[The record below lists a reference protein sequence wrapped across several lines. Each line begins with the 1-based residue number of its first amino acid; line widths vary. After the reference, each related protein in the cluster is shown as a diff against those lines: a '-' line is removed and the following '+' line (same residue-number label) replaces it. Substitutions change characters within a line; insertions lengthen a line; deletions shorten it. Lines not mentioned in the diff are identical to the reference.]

1 MPADEEITATRVG
14 VPAPRD
20 PTYHRRMPP
29 ATTSR
34 DRDGASPRGGASS
47 KSERTR
53 ERIVDATARVLN
65 ERGYAGTR
73 LSDIAAIAEV
83 QAPAIY
89 YYFGSR
95 EELVEEAVS
104 VGLQRTMTL
113 MREALDE
120 VPADATPLHRI
131 RVAVA
136 AHLNTL
142 LTHSDHAAA
151 AMRTVPQLPQDI
163 RDRQFSAHRSYLD
176 VWRGLLED
184 ARAAGEMDPGLDLRA
199 ALMVVLGALNWTV
212 EWWDPEQGSLD
223 RVIATAQTLIEN
235 GLSAPASSAA

>member
-1 MPADEEITATRVG
+1 
-14 VPAPRD
+14 
-20 PTYHRRMPP
+20 MPP
-29 ATTSR
+29 ATSSR
-34 DRDGASPRGGASS
+34 GKDPASTRGGASS

-65 ERGYAGTR
+65 SRGYAGTR

-89 YYFGSR
+89 YYFSSR

-104 VGLQRTMTL
+104 VGLQRTMLL

-120 VPADATPLHRI
+120 VPESATPLQRI

-142 LTHSDHAAA
+142 LTHSEHSAAA
-151 AMRTVPQLPQDI
+151 VRTVAQLPQEM
-163 RDRQFSAHRSYLD
+163 RDRQLTAHRAYID

-184 ARAAGEMDPGLDLRA
+184 ARAAGEIDPDLDLRA
-199 ALMVVLGALNWTV
+199 ALMIVLGALTWTV
-212 EWWDPEQGSLD
+212 EWWDPDQGSLD
-223 RVIATAQTLIEN
+223 RVIATAQSLIEN
-235 GLSAPASSAA
+235 GLSATAPSAA

>member
-1 MPADEEITATRVG
+1 VNRAVNRGREWAVSMPSAITIRG
-14 VPAPRD
+14 
-20 PTYHRRMPP
+20 MPP
-29 ATTSR
+29 
-34 DRDGASPRGGASS
+34 S

-65 ERGYAGTR
+65 DRGYAGTR
-73 LSDIAAIAEV
+73 LSDIAALAEV

-89 YYFGSR
+89 YYFSSR

-104 VGLQRTMTL
+104 VGLARTILL

-120 VPADATPLHRI
+120 VPATAPPLLRI

-142 LTHSDHAAA
+142 LTHSDHASAA
-151 AMRTVPQLPQDI
+151 IRTVPQLPPDI
-163 RDRQFSAHRSYLD
+163 RDRQLAAQRAYVD
-176 VWRGLLED
+176 VWRGLFED
-184 ARAAGEMDPGLDLRA
+184 ARAAGVVDPDLDLRA
-199 ALMVVLGALNWTV
+199 ALMIVMGALNWTA

-223 RVIATAQTLIEN
+223 RVIETAQQLVEN
-235 GLSAPASSAA
+235 GLAAADTSAA